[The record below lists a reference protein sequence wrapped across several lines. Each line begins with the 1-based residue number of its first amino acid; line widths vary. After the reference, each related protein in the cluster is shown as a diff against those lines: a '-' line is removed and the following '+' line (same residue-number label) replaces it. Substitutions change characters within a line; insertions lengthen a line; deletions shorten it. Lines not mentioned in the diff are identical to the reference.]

1 MAWVQKPPETAV
13 SGEFFNVTYAVFA
26 SDGFYQYAV
35 QNGILSHRY
44 YLLSCFHC
52 HEYMVILYVHA
63 FFVTQSEHVILC
75 SLLISCISLVLS

>member
-52 HEYMVILYVHA
+52 HEYMVILYVHT
-63 FFVTQSEHVILC
+63 FFITLWC
-75 SLLISCISLVLS
+75 CLSNMLYITSQTVDSVS